1 MIENMNTV
9 ALALAALGY
18 LTLIST
24 ALALCLFGSL
34 RTAARARLSATW
46 GAVRRLASQTRARA
60 QFGVGISAG
69 AVPDGPP
76 PQRAP
81 HPAWIALLLL
91 AVPIA
96 TLLAAHR
103 WMRLEGYADAG
114 LPGSQV
120 VAGLLAG
127 ERLSPPLPLPPEVFT
142 TREVLAER
150 PLIASASRD
159 WNLLDDDFSQKLL
172 HLFQQLHEEGYDMV
186 LLEGYRS
193 PERQQKL
200 ADEGPQVTR
209 AGAFQSYHQYG
220 LAADCAFLREGKI
233 VISERDPWAMRGY
246 QRYGELAEALGL
258 TWGGRWKM
266 MDFGHVELRGTRK
279 LDASRAT
286 NR

>member
-1 MIENMNTV
+1 MTENSSAA
-9 ALALAALGY
+9 ALALAAFGY
-18 LTLIST
+18 LATISV
-24 ALALCLFGSL
+24 ALAFCLFGGL
-34 RTAARARLSATW
+34 RAAARNRLFTAWSAILQAATRLPRRMNLSNAVVTPGPQGIARKT
-46 GAVRRLASQTRARA
+46 
-60 QFGVGISAG
+60 
-69 AVPDGPP
+69 PN
-76 PQRAP
+76 
-81 HPAWIALLLL
+81 PAWIVLLLI
-91 AVPIA
+91 AVPLSA
-96 TLLAAHR
+96 LVGARR
-103 WMRLEGYADAG
+103 WMHLEGYADLG

-142 TREVLAER
+142 TRELLAER

-172 HLFQQLHEEGYDMV
+172 HLFQQMRDEGYEMV

-220 LAADCAFLREGKI
+220 LAADCAFLRQGRI

-246 QRYGELAEALGL
+246 QRYGELAESLGL

-266 MDFGHVELRGTRK
+266 MDLGHVELRGTRK
-279 LDASRAT
+279 LDPARTGSQ
-286 NR
+286 